1 MDTVV
6 IYPGR
11 FHPFHKGHKSVYDT
25 LVKRFGK
32 DRVYIATSNKVD
44 PPKSPFTFGEKR
56 AMMALT
62 GVDPSRVVQVKNPYQ
77 ATEITDNF
85 DPQNTIALFAVS
97 DKDMAE
103 DPRFSFKPRKDGQ
116 PSYYQ
121 PASKDM
127 QGFDKHAY
135 IITVPTLQFNVL
147 GKPMRSASEFR
158 ANFASADDET
168 QKAMITDLFGR
179 YDPNTHKTMAQKIV
193 EQLQRADEILDKLI
207 ELGADDCYILEAC
220 IRVEALVE
228 SINMTQRK
236 QTLYQAIMEG
246 GHTLPE
252 HEIVRE
258 ANYSKWDHPESAD
271 YSQFLEKTFGQPDEA
286 TDEQTVWHG
295 IDGFKRVVVR
305 DEYILHGS
313 PAPHYDFVYSY
324 IDLEVPEE
332 LSDELAKCSGSIL
345 IDHLKNEVGARCGS
359 LTANAVT
366 LNFVMDVVHGRTKP
380 EKEEYEKR
388 ILSMKDMFGRGMKFS
403 LEWWPDEAG
412 DADPDNPY
420 YAESIREHFT
430 PANEEITDFNKQDPM
445 NSVIAIRGIGTMSI
459 SSALEKVSEMALD
472 IAKLGAMKDAKN
484 VQDNLP
490 RYMDLLATYNQ
501 SIQEAYRELA
511 SQRKRGGTASRG
523 IDKDIQE
530 SDKDLVRIPKDTSD
544 RLSVMEPSASLADA
558 EKAFIELSR
567 YQQLVK
573 GLKATRKNEEK
584 ELGEATKDLSL
595 DDVDPKLRP
604 VLQQAITK
612 YPFAKNALDAAL
624 HMMMDQMKS
633 DFKQDMEI
641 NRLDKENDTQDQEID
656 DLERKVT
663 KEHCGDPMAPDHKQG
678 RILLMK
684 LYKKEMQCVPGSP
697 EHFEVVKM
705 IDGCRKNI
713 GLDEGMMG
721 DIATAISKPVKAVV
735 DKTVKDYKN
744 RKRLFGKGKIT

>member
-252 HEIVRE
+252 QEIVRE

-430 PANEEITDFNKQDPM
+430 PANEEITDFNTEDPM

-459 SSALEKVSEMALD
+459 SSALEKVSEMAMD

-490 RYMDLLATYNQ
+490 RYMDLLATYNE

-511 SQRKRGGTASRG
+511 QQRKRGGTASRG
-523 IDKDIQE
+523 IDKDISEVMSQ
-530 SDKDLVRIPKDTSD
+530 D
-544 RLSVMEPSASLADA
+544 RLNKFLGKKDDDDLDY
-558 EKAFIELSR
+558 K
-567 YQQLVK
+567 
-573 GLKATRKNEEK
+573 K
-584 ELGEATKDLSL
+584 ELEVLPIGPGGGRKKPGYRPIIDLDDYDGFNEATKDLSL

-744 RKRLFGKGKIT
+744 RKRLFGKGKVA